1 MSKGKGKNKAS
12 ADKPAIR
19 PPGRV
24 LPGGHG
30 PQSRAVNT
38 ATGSARLRKLLD
50 VSRTC
55 DIEQVCDDAATMI
68 ESFRKPGDAE

>member
-1 MSKGKGKNKAS
+1 MSKGKKNKAT
-12 ADKPAIR
+12 AGPAIH

-30 PQSRAVNT
+30 PQSRAVDT
-38 ATGSARLRKLLD
+38 ATGSSRLRKLLD

-68 ESFRKPGDAE
+68 EDLRKDDGAE